1 MLGLDTELKQTR
13 FYQET
18 AREDRQEGRKEESIT
33 LLTRQLRRKFGLQ
46 SELDAALQQLP
57 NMALEQLE
65 DLADALLD
73 FKSIS
78 DLQTWLN
85 LPSHSNQPILNAR
98 LLDDGW
104 ITLDNDT
111 IRCQIK
117 RIDDNSFYELDSHT
131 LAINVRQEYWWD
143 YLRVS
148 QNPRLKAAPLAF
160 FLATFEYAYKPSGH
174 FYDHYKGAFSFPF
187 AVNVLHHDMGIPYL
201 LHVTCWRGEVEFRFR
216 KIISA
221 DETRYD
227 KRLEHKPFDDEF
239 SEYQMS
245 IVAKALLRLA
255 EDKWQSNVQNNQSG
269 ETAFPGEESLRDFV
283 KAIDSNNILFGCKN
297 GQFFEKHYS
306 NQNEYEQMKN
316 ELLLPYQRAQYQK
329 TFGKHFCLRQADTL
343 DSFTE

>member
-1 MLGLDTELKQTR
+1 MGMVKIWTEQGLQQGEK
-13 FYQET
+13 FGEK
-18 AREDRQEGRKEESIT
+18 KECIA

-46 SELDAALQQLP
+46 PTLEAALQQLP
-57 NMALEQLE
+57 GMEIEKLE

-85 LPSHSNQPILNAR
+85 LPSHGNQSILNAR
-98 LLDDGW
+98 MLDDGW

-131 LAINVRQEYWWD
+131 LAITVSQEYWWN

-148 QNPRLKAAPLAF
+148 QNPRLKSAPLAF

-227 KRLEHKPFDDEF
+227 KRLEHRPFDDEF

-255 EDKWQSNVQNNQSG
+255 EARWQSDLQHNQTG
-269 ETAFPGEESLRDFV
+269 ETVFPGEENWRDFV
-283 KAIDSNNILFGCKN
+283 KAIDSNSILFGCKN
-297 GQFFEKHYS
+297 GHFFEKHYS
-306 NQNEYEQMKN
+306 DQNEYEQMKN

-329 TFGKHFCLRQADTL
+329 NLREAFLFET
-343 DSFTE
+343 SRHA